1 MMWSLGDIG
10 TLHVGTREIVVNLG
24 LSERGTLRV
33 TRSFIDDCD
42 GGNSLDA

>member
-33 TRSFIDDCD
+33 TRSFIGD
-42 GGNSLDA
+42 GDEANSLNA